1 MAHRRDEKSGYVST
15 SRTKFEFLP
24 AISMRNNPCEL
35 PKLTFPAFETLPLP
49 SSRGRIQEE
58 FWKEWFFG
66 ILSSHEG
73 TIHEDIVRNL
83 RACLLERTVEKIAS
97 EERTELDGCTRF
109 SYYSVRQPP
118 LKTSF
123 FQLYITRCIDRISIN
138 LFVSYFLVVI
148 LSHTIYI
155 HIHVFLDRWFPC
167 EFLLAFFLFFALIR
181 RRLEEVFAIRSHPVC
196 GRCRVVAIIHGAQ
209 C

>member
-1 MAHRRDEKSGYVST
+1 MERAA
-15 SRTKFEFLP
+15 FEFY
-24 AISMRNNPCEL
+24 PCTEYR
-35 PKLTFPAFETLPLP
+35 E
-49 SSRGRIQEE
+49 
-58 FWKEWFFG
+58 
-66 ILSSHEG
+66 H
-73 TIHEDIVRNL
+73 VRNL
-83 RACLLERTVEKIAS
+83 RACLSEKTAEKIAS

-138 LFVSYFLVVI
+138 LSQFISCFLVVI
-148 LSHTIYI
+148 LSHTRYIYI
-155 HIHVFLDRWFPC
+155 YTRLSRSTIPVRISWR
-167 EFLLAFFLFFALIR
+167 FFFFFALIR
-181 RRLEEVFAIRSHPVC
+181 RTLEEVFAIRSHPVC